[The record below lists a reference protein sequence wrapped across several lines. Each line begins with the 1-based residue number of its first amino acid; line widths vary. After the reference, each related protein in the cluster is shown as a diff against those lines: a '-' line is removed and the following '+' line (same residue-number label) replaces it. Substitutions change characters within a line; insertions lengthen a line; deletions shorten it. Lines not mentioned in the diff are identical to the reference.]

1 MKIGYFFLATLLA
14 TLASLSAHAAVT
26 ATVSKNHFATGETIQ
41 LRIQRDGSADGQPD
55 ISPLRKEFDVLGS
68 SSGSNVQIINGKVST
83 QTQITLLLSPRHEG
97 KIQIPPLHW
106 SGEQTA
112 AIELTIGSGGAAP
125 QQGGSQTD
133 TDTAHVFI
141 TTTLDQKQV
150 YVQAAV
156 VMTMRLYYD
165 QQLLQASLD
174 FPPNND
180 VLVKQLGKDT
190 PTSEVRNGHTY
201 QIIERKYVLFP
212 QRSGKL
218 SLKGPVLDAQVQDSN
233 SNDPFDSFFRR
244 MPFGGAGNITRPL
257 RVNAKP
263 IELSVLPR
271 PASVSGPHWLPA
283 QKVTLEEK
291 KEIWGQDKTT
301 VHVGEPLTRLL
312 RLEAVGLTGAQLPD
326 PNTLM
331 TVPEGLKAYPDQAI
345 IADTQQG
352 NTVVGS
358 REQNIALIASHPG
371 HYELPAIKLSWWD
384 ALHNEAREVKLPA
397 HTIEVLPAAATGNA
411 SAIPLNDT
419 DAAAL
424 FNPGAQS
431 SAIDPACKLASK
443 QPWMWLSLV
452 LALLWLATL
461 AAWWRT
467 HKMAGVSIKAV
478 TETEAPSPV
487 IHGGNAFKAIRRACN
502 NNDAHEARKH
512 LLAWASTIWP
522 DDVPQG
528 LNELTLRL
536 QDPQLIEELRKLD
549 KACYTD
555 SPWQGINLT
564 NALAHLPQKTGSAK
578 AREALPDLYS

>member
-1 MKIGYFFLATLLA
+1 MKIAYFFFTALLA
-14 TLASLSAHAAVT
+14 TLTSLPLHAAVT
-26 ATVSKNHFATGETIQ
+26 ATVSKNSFATGETIQ

-55 ISPLRKEFDVLGS
+55 ISPLRKDFDVLGS

-106 SGEQTA
+106 GSEQTA
-112 AIELTIGSGGAAP
+112 AIELTIGSGTASE
-125 QQGGSQTD
+125 QGSSQTD
-133 TDTAHVFI
+133 NDASHVFI

-190 PTSEVRNGHTY
+190 PSSEVRNGRTY
-201 QIIERKYVLFP
+201 QVIERKYVLFP

-218 SLKGPVLDAQVQDSN
+218 SLKGPVLDAQVQDSS

-244 MPFGGAGNITRPL
+244 MPFGGGGNITRPL

-263 IELSVLPR
+263 IELDVLPR
-271 PASVSGPHWLPA
+271 PANVSGPHWLPA

-291 KEIWGQDKTT
+291 KNVWGQDKTT
-301 VHVGEPLTRLL
+301 IHVGEPLTRLL

-326 PNTLM
+326 PNLLI
-331 TVPEGLKAYPDQAI
+331 TVPDGLKAYPDQAI
-345 IADTQQG
+345 ITDTQQG

-358 REQNIALIASHPG
+358 REQNIALIATRPG
-371 HYELPAIKLSWWD
+371 HYELPAVKLAWWD
-384 ALHNEAREVKLPA
+384 ARHNEAREVKLPA
-397 HTIEVLPAAATGNA
+397 HTIEVLPASGNA
-411 SAIPLNDT
+411 SSLPLS
-419 DAAAL
+419 DADPAAL
-424 FNPGAQS
+424 FNPNAQA
-431 SAIDPACKLASK
+431 SAIDPACKLAGK
-443 QPWMWLSLV
+443 QPWMWVSLV

-467 HKMAGVSIKAV
+467 HKKTA
-478 TETEAPSPV
+478 APSRPS
-487 IHGGNAFKAIRRACN
+487 
-502 NNDAHEARKH
+502 D
-512 LLAWASTIWP
+512 
-522 DDVPQG
+522 
-528 LNELTLRL
+528 
-536 QDPQLIEELRKLD
+536 
-549 KACYTD
+549 
-555 SPWQGINLT
+555 
-564 NALAHLPQKTGSAK
+564 ALATITRRTRHVNTCWNGP
-578 AREALPDLYS
+578 ARYGRMISHKD